1 MGGQS
6 CRSEGKG
13 ARTTSRITTEGS
25 PQLPEIGEDEG
36 VKPASPNRTRT
47 AISPMRAALL
57 TTLFTGAGHWLRGNR
72 RQAVLFAAPLLSLL
86 AAALLVTLLGGTTQL
101 LIILVTPGALLAL
114 GLLNIVIGG
123 WRLGATAH
131 VVRGSRLPTRDRAVV
146 VIAVLLLIVAPHV
159 AVGRSLV
166 AFDELLNDTFADVS
180 PSPEP
185 PVSPSGS
192 TDGSPSPGS
201 SITASPAT
209 MPPRGG
215 GTGTLPSL
223 TVTTPW
229 ARPGAIP
236 WGDDGKFDLLLLGS
250 DAGSDRWSRRMD
262 VMLLVEVDVAT
273 GRVAMFGF
281 PRNMVNV
288 PLPPGAA
295 RNASPCGCFQKLLNE
310 VYTDATFYYPELW
323 PGEGSVSGIA
333 AVRATIS
340 ELTQRPIDA
349 VLVADLW
356 GVIKVVDAMGG
367 IDMNV
372 TEPVYD
378 NNYPDPVLG
387 SIQLRIGTGQ
397 QRLNGRLALAYARSR
412 HQDSD
417 YGRMRR
423 QQALLLAIRDQLG
436 AATILNAPAL
446 AAAAKGY
453 VWTDLPRSSLP
464 NLVDLFSR
472 AATAQVRL
480 YRFAPSAY
488 PAYLTPATI
497 AKIRTVIA
505 NAFPVIATPSPS
517 PSDSPSSSGSPSIS
531 PDPSPSTPE
540 SGAPESESP

>member
-1 MGGQS
+1 MGGQG
-6 CRSEGKG
+6 CRSEGKR
-13 ARTTSRITTEGS
+13 ACTTSRITTEGS
-25 PQLPEIGEDEG
+25 PQFPEIREDEG
-36 VKPASPNRTRT
+36 VKPASPNRTRS
-47 AISPMRAALL
+47 AISPVRAALL
-57 TTLFTGAGHWLRGNR
+57 TTLLTGAGHWLRGNR
-72 RQAVLFAAPLLSLL
+72 RQAALFAAPLLSLL
-86 AAALLVTLLGGTTQL
+86 AVALFVTLVGGTTQL

-114 GLLNIVIGG
+114 GLLNLVIGG

-131 VVRGSRLPTRDRAVV
+131 VVRGSQLPTRDRAVV
-146 VIAVLLLIVAPHV
+146 VIAALLLIVAPHI
-159 AVGRSLV
+159 AVGRSLI
-166 AFDELLNDTFADVS
+166 AFDELLNETFAEVS

-185 PVSPSGS
+185 NASETDF
-192 TDGSPSPGS
+192 TDGSPSPSS
-201 SITASPAT
+201 SISASPGT
-209 MPPRGG
+209 VPPRGG

-250 DAGSDRWSRRMD
+250 DAGADRWSRRMD

-295 RNASPCGCFQKLLNE
+295 RNASPCGCFKKLLNE
-310 VYTDATFYYPELW
+310 LYTDATFYYPQLW

-333 AVRATIS
+333 AVRDTIS

-372 TEPVYD
+372 TEPIYD
-378 NNYPDPVLG
+378 KNYPDPVLG
-387 SIQLRIGTGQ
+387 SIQLRIGSGLQ
-397 QRLNGRLALAYARSR
+397 HFDGRLALAYARSR

-423 QQALLLAIRDQLG
+423 QQALLLALRDQLG

-472 AATAQVRL
+472 AATAPVRL

-497 AKIRTVIA
+497 AKIRNVIA
-505 NAFPVIATPSPS
+505 SAFPVVATPSPS
-517 PSDSPSSSGSPSIS
+517 PSDSPSIS
-531 PDPSPSTPE
+531 PDASPSAPESGTPE
-540 SGAPESESP
+540 SASP

>member
-1 MGGQS
+1 MGGQG

-146 VIAVLLLIVAPHV
+146 VIAALLLIVAPHV

-540 SGAPESESP
+540 SGAPESASP

>member
-1 MGGQS
+1 M
-6 CRSEGKG
+6 
-13 ARTTSRITTEGS
+13 
-25 PQLPEIGEDEG
+25 
-36 VKPASPNRTRT
+36 KPTSPNRTRT
-47 AISPMRAALL
+47 AISLVRAALL
-57 TTLFTGAGHWLRGNR
+57 TTVLPGAGHWLRGNR
-72 RQAVLFAAPLLSLL
+72 RQATLFATPVLSLL
-86 AAALLVTLLGGTTQL
+86 GSVLLLTAVGGTTQL

-114 GLLNIVIGG
+114 GLLNLVIGG

-131 VVRGSRLPTRDRAVV
+131 LVHGARLPTRDRAIV
-146 VIAVLLLIVAPHV
+146 VIAALILIVAPHV
-159 AVGRSLV
+159 AIGRSLI
-166 AFDELLNDTFADVS
+166 AFDELLNNTFAETSPTPSASFEPTASGVSSTSPDASPQVS
-180 PSPEP
+180 PGTS
-185 PVSPSGS
+185 V
-192 TDGSPSPGS
+192 
-201 SITASPAT
+201 A
-209 MPPRGG
+209 RGG

-229 ARPGAIP
+229 ARPGSIP

-250 DAGSDRWSRRMD
+250 DAGADRWSRRMD

-295 RNASPCGCFQKLLNE
+295 RNASSCGCFKKLLNE
-310 VYTDATFYYPELW
+310 VYTDATFYYPQLW

-372 TEPVYD
+372 TEPIYD
-378 NNYPDPVLG
+378 KTYPDPVLG
-387 SIQLRIGTGQ
+387 SIQLRIGSGLQ
-397 QRLNGRLALAYARSR
+397 HFNGRLALAYARSR

-436 AATILNAPAL
+436 AATILSAPAL

-488 PAYLTPATI
+488 PAYLTAATV

-505 NAFPVIATPSPS
+505 NAFPTAPSPS
-517 PSDSPSSSGSPSIS
+517 PSPTESPTPSSTESPTDSPEVSPS
-531 PDPSPSTPE
+531 
-540 SGAPESESP
+540 APESSAPESASP

>member
-1 MGGQS
+1 
-6 CRSEGKG
+6 
-13 ARTTSRITTEGS
+13 
-25 PQLPEIGEDEG
+25 
-36 VKPASPNRTRT
+36 
-47 AISPMRAALL
+47 
-57 TTLFTGAGHWLRGNR
+57 
-72 RQAVLFAAPLLSLL
+72 
-86 AAALLVTLLGGTTQL
+86 
-101 LIILVTPGALLAL
+101 
-114 GLLNIVIGG
+114 
-123 WRLGATAH
+123 
-131 VVRGSRLPTRDRAVV
+131 
-146 VIAVLLLIVAPHV
+146 
-159 AVGRSLV
+159 
-166 AFDELLNDTFADVS
+166 
-180 PSPEP
+180 
-185 PVSPSGS
+185 
-192 TDGSPSPGS
+192 
-201 SITASPAT
+201 
-209 MPPRGG
+209 
-215 GTGTLPSL
+215 
-223 TVTTPW
+223 
-229 ARPGAIP
+229 
-236 WGDDGKFDLLLLGS
+236 
-250 DAGSDRWSRRMD
+250 MD

-310 VYTDATFYYPELW
+310 VYTDATFYYPQLW

-372 TEPVYD
+372 TEPIYD
-378 NNYPDPVLG
+378 KNYPDPVLG
-387 SIQLRIGTGQ
+387 SIQLRIGSGLQ
-397 QRLNGRLALAYARSR
+397 HFDGRLALAYARSR

-446 AAAAKGY
+446 ASATKGY

-488 PAYLTPATI
+488 PAYLNAATI
-497 AKIRTVIA
+497 AKIRSVIA
-505 NAFPVIATPSPS
+505 NAFPAVPSPSPS
-517 PSDSPSSSGSPSIS
+517 PSDVPSIS
-531 PDPSPSTPE
+531 PEASPS
-540 SGAPESESP
+540 APESTSP

>member
-1 MGGQS
+1 M
-6 CRSEGKG
+6 
-13 ARTTSRITTEGS
+13 
-25 PQLPEIGEDEG
+25 
-36 VKPASPNRTRT
+36 KPAT
-47 AISPMRAALL
+47 ASRNPLKRPPLRAALL
-57 TTLFTGAGHWLRGNR
+57 TAAFPGLGHLARGDR
-72 RQAVLFAAPLLSLL
+72 RRASLFAAPVL
-86 AAALLVTLLGGTTQL
+86 ALIAATLAVLLLGGATQL
-101 LIILVTPGALLAL
+101 LIILVTPGSLFLLGVLNLLLAA
-114 GLLNIVIGG
+114 
-123 WRLGATAH
+123 WRLGALAH
-131 VVRGSRLPTRDRAVV
+131 LLRGAQLPRRDRV
-146 VIAVLLLIVAPHV
+146 IVAAATLLFIAAPHLT
-159 AVGRSLV
+159 VGRSLV
-166 AFDELLNDTFADVS
+166 AFDELLNETFAETS
-180 PSPEP
+180 PSPSN
-185 PVSPSGS
+185 SPNESAS
-192 TDGSPSPGS
+192 ALGSPSPD
-201 SITASPAT
+201 ASPGVSPGT
-209 MPPRGG
+209 SVGHG
-215 GTGTLPSL
+215 SGTGTLPSL

-229 ARPGAIP
+229 ARPGEIP

-310 VYTDATFYYPELW
+310 VYTDATFYYPQLW

-372 TEPVYD
+372 TEPIYD
-378 NNYPDPVLG
+378 KNYPDPVLG
-387 SIQLRIGTGQ
+387 SIQLRIDSGLQ
-397 QRLNGRLALAYARSR
+397 HFNGRLALAYARSR

-436 AATILNAPAL
+436 AATILSAPAL
-446 AAAAKGY
+446 ATAAKGY

-472 AATAQVRL
+472 TATAQVRL

-488 PAYLTPATI
+488 PAYLDAATI
-497 AKIRTVIA
+497 AKIRGVIA
-505 NAFPVIATPSPS
+505 NAFPAVPSPSPS
-517 PSDSPSSSGSPSIS
+517 PSDSPSMSPDASPS
-531 PDPSPSTPE
+531 
-540 SGAPESESP
+540 APESTVP

>member
-1 MGGQS
+1 M
-6 CRSEGKG
+6 
-13 ARTTSRITTEGS
+13 
-25 PQLPEIGEDEG
+25 
-36 VKPASPNRTRT
+36 KPASPSQTRS
-47 AISPMRAALL
+47 AISPVRAALI

-72 RQAVLFAAPLLSLL
+72 RQAVLFAAPILALL
-86 AAALLVTLLGGTTQL
+86 ASVLLITFIGGTTQL
-101 LIILVTPGALLAL
+101 LIIVVTPGALLAL
-114 GLLNIVIGG
+114 GLLNIVVGG

-131 VVRGSRLPTRDRAVV
+131 IMRRSRMPTRDRVV
-146 VIAVLLLIVAPHV
+146 VAIAALLLIVAPHV
-159 AVGRSLV
+159 AVGRSLI
-166 AFDELLNDTFADVS
+166 AFDELLKDTFAEVS

-185 PVSPSGS
+185 SVVA
-192 TDGSPSPGS
+192 GSPSPTDS
-201 SITASPAT
+201 TAPSPST
-209 MPPRGG
+209 VPPRGD

-229 ARPGAIP
+229 TRPGEIP

-250 DAGSDRWSRRMD
+250 DAGTDRWSRRMD
-262 VMLLVEVDVAT
+262 VMLLVEVDVDT

-295 RNASPCGCFQKLLNE
+295 RNASPCGCFKKLLNE
-310 VYTDATFYYPELW
+310 VYTDATFYYPQLW
-323 PGEGSVSGIA
+323 PGDGSVSGIA

-340 ELTQRPIDA
+340 ELAQRPIDA

-367 IDMNV
+367 VDMNV
-372 TEPVYD
+372 TESIYD
-378 NNYPDPVLG
+378 KNYPDPVLG
-387 SIQLRIGTGQ
+387 SIQLRIDSGLQ
-397 QRLNGRLALAYARSR
+397 HFNGRLALAYARSR

-436 AATILNAPAL
+436 ASTILSAPAL

-472 AATAQVRL
+472 AATAPVRL
-480 YRFAPSAY
+480 FRFAPSAY

-497 AKIRTVIA
+497 AKIRSVIA
-505 NAFPVIATPSPS
+505 NAFPAAPSPTPSPTEVPSVSPEVS
-517 PSDSPSSSGSPSIS
+517 PS
-531 PDPSPSTPE
+531 
-540 SGAPESESP
+540 APESAAP

>member
-1 MGGQS
+1 M
-6 CRSEGKG
+6 
-13 ARTTSRITTEGS
+13 
-25 PQLPEIGEDEG
+25 
-36 VKPASPNRTRT
+36 KPVSPNRTRT
-47 AISPMRAALL
+47 AVSPVRAALL
-57 TTLFTGAGHWLRGNR
+57 TTVLPGAGHWLRGNR
-72 RQAVLFAAPLLSLL
+72 RQAALFAAPLLSLL
-86 AAALLVTLLGGTTQL
+86 ASVLLITLVGGTTQL

-114 GLLNIVIGG
+114 GLLNLVVGG

-131 VVRGSRLPTRDRAVV
+131 LVHGSRLPKRDRAIVL
-146 VIAVLLLIVAPHV
+146 IAALLLIVAPHV
-159 AVGRSLV
+159 AVGRSLI
-166 AFDELLNDTFADVS
+166 AFDQLLNETFAEVS
-180 PSPEP
+180 PSPDP
-185 PVSPSGS
+185 SVTSPGS
-192 TDGSPSPGS
+192 AGGSPSPGTS
-201 SITASPAT
+201 TAASPGAV
-209 MPPRGG
+209 PPRGD

-223 TVTTPW
+223 TLTTPW
-229 ARPGAIP
+229 ARPGEIP

-250 DAGSDRWSRRMD
+250 DAGTDRWSRRMD

-295 RNASPCGCFQKLLNE
+295 RNASPCGCFTKLLNE
-310 VYTDATFYYPELW
+310 VYTDATFYYPQLW

-372 TEPVYD
+372 TEPISD
-378 NNYPDPVLG
+378 KNYPDPVLG
-387 SIQLRIGTGQ
+387 SIQLRIDSGLQ
-397 QRLNGRLALAYARSR
+397 HFDGRLALAYARSR

-446 AAAAKGY
+446 ASAAKGY

-488 PAYLTPATI
+488 PAYLNAATI
-497 AKIRTVIA
+497 AKIRSVIA
-505 NAFPVIATPSPS
+505 NAFPGVPSPS
-517 PSDSPSSSGSPSIS
+517 PSPSESPSFSPEVSPS
-531 PDPSPSTPE
+531 
-540 SGAPESESP
+540 APESAAP

>member
-1 MGGQS
+1 VKIGNDDRMRITQQPQ
-6 CRSEGKG
+6 KH
-13 ARTTSRITTEGS
+13 ART
-25 PQLPEIGEDEG
+25 PLLLN
-36 VKPASPNRTRT
+36 V
-47 AISPMRAALL
+47 LL
-57 TTLFTGAGHWLRGNR
+57 TLLFPGFGQLRQGDR
-72 RQAVLFAAPLLSLL
+72 RSGVLFVMPPATLL
-86 AAALLVTLLGGTTQL
+86 AGTLLVLLLGGTTQIL
-101 LIILVTPGALLAL
+101 VILVTPGALFLLGVLNLLLAA
-114 GLLNIVIGG
+114 
-123 WRLGATAH
+123 WRLGALTH
-131 VVRGSRLPTRDRAVV
+131 LLRGARLPRRDRVV
-146 VIAVLLLIVAPHV
+146 VAAATLLLVAAPHL
-159 AVGRSLV
+159 AIGRSLV
-166 AFDELLNDTFADVS
+166 AFDELLNETFAETS
-180 PSPEP
+180 PSPSEIP
-185 PVSPSGS
+185 QESASALS
-192 TDGSPSPGS
+192 SPSPD
-201 SITASPAT
+201 ASAGVSPGT
-209 MPPRGG
+209 SVVRGG
-215 GTGTLPSL
+215 GTATLPSL
-223 TVTTPW
+223 TITTPW
-229 ARPGAIP
+229 TRPGEIP

-250 DAGSDRWSRRMD
+250 DAGADRWSRRMD

-295 RNASPCGCFQKLLNE
+295 RNASSCGCFKKLLNE
-310 VYTDATFYYPELW
+310 VYTDATFYYPQLW

-372 TEPVYD
+372 TEPIYD
-378 NNYPDPVLG
+378 KNYPDPVLG
-387 SIQLRIGTGQ
+387 SIQLRIGSGLQ
-397 QRLNGRLALAYARSR
+397 HFNGRLALAYARSR

-436 AATILNAPAL
+436 AATILSAPAL

-488 PAYLTPATI
+488 PAYLTAATI
-497 AKIRTVIA
+497 TKIRTVIA
-505 NAFPVIATPSPS
+505 NAFPTAASPSPS
-517 PSDSPSSSGSPSIS
+517 PTESPTPSSTESPTDSPEVSPS
-531 PDPSPSTPE
+531 
-540 SGAPESESP
+540 APESSAPESASP

>member
-1 MGGQS
+1 MGGQGG
-6 CRSEGKG
+6 RSEGEG

-25 PQLPEIGEDEG
+25 PRLPEIREDEG
-36 VKPASPNRTRT
+36 VKPASPNLTRT
-47 AISPMRAALL
+47 AISPVRAALL
-57 TTLFTGAGHWLRGNR
+57 TTLLPGAWHWLRGNR
-72 RQAVLFAAPLLSLL
+72 RQAALFAAPLLSLL
-86 AAALLVTLLGGTTQL
+86 AAALLLTLIGGTTQL

-114 GLLNIVIGG
+114 GALNLVIGG

-146 VIAVLLLIVAPHV
+146 VIAALLLIVAPHV
-159 AVGRSLV
+159 AVGRSLI
-166 AFDELLNDTFADVS
+166 AFDELLNETFAEVS
-180 PSPEP
+180 PSQEP
-185 PVSPSGS
+185 SASDPGS
-192 TDGSPSPGS
+192 TDGSPSPSS
-201 SITASPAT
+201 SITASPGT
-209 MPPRGG
+209 VPPRGG
-215 GTGTLPSL
+215 GTGILPSL
-223 TVTTPW
+223 TITTPW

-310 VYTDATFYYPELW
+310 VYTDATFYYPQLW

-464 NLVDLFSR
+464 NLVDLF
-472 AATAQVRL
+472 
-480 YRFAPSAY
+480 
-488 PAYLTPATI
+488 
-497 AKIRTVIA
+497 
-505 NAFPVIATPSPS
+505 
-517 PSDSPSSSGSPSIS
+517 
-531 PDPSPSTPE
+531 
-540 SGAPESESP
+540 

>member
-1 MGGQS
+1 MGSQGG
-6 CRSEGKG
+6 RSKGEGPR
-13 ARTTSRITTEGS
+13 APSRRITEDP
-25 PQLPEIGEDEG
+25 PQLPRIGEDEG

-47 AISPMRAALL
+47 AISPVRAALL
-57 TTLFTGAGHWLRGNR
+57 TTLLTGAGHWLRGNR

-86 AAALLVTLLGGTTQL
+86 AAALLVALVGGTTQL

-114 GLLNIVIGG
+114 GLLNLVIGG

-131 VVRGSRLPTRDRAVV
+131 VVRGSRLPTRERAVV
-146 VIAVLLLIVAPHV
+146 VIAALLLIVAPHI
-159 AVGRSLV
+159 AVGRSLI
-166 AFDELLNDTFADVS
+166 AFDELLNETFAEVS

-185 PVSPSGS
+185 SASNTDS

-201 SITASPAT
+201 SIAANPGTV
-209 MPPRGG
+209 PPRGG

-250 DAGSDRWSRRMD
+250 DAGADRWSRRMD

-295 RNASPCGCFQKLLNE
+295 RNASPCGCFKKLLNE
-310 VYTDATFYYPELW
+310 LYTDATFYYPQLW

-372 TEPVYD
+372 TEPIYD
-378 NNYPDPVLG
+378 KNYPDPVLG
-387 SIQLRIGTGQ
+387 SIQLRIGSGLQ
-397 QRLNGRLALAYARSR
+397 HFDGRLALAYARSR

-480 YRFAPSAY
+480 FRFAPSAY

-497 AKIRTVIA
+497 AKIRNVIA
-505 NAFPVIATPSPS
+505 SAFPVVATPSPS
-517 PSDSPSSSGSPSIS
+517 PSDSPSIS
-531 PDPSPSTPE
+531 PDASPSAPE
-540 SGAPESESP
+540 SGAPESASP